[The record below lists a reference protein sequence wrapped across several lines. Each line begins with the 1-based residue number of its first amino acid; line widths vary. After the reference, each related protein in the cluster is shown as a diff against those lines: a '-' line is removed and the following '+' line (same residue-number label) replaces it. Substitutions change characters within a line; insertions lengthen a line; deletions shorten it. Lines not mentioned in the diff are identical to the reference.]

1 MAKESPLERA
11 KKAMSGKTTASR
23 VAAAENY
30 SPKPGVKPQPETKAG
45 PAYAPA
51 AKYVEDRK
59 AQIEAAR
66 RADERAIAARRKA
79 KGMKKGG
86 KVRGAGCCKQG
97 IRKAKMY

>member
-11 KKAMSGKTTASR
+11 KNAMSGRTTADR
-23 VAAAENY
+23 VAAAEN
-30 SPKPGVKPQPETKAG
+30 SPKPGVKPQPEAKAG
-45 PAYAPA
+45 PAYVPA

-66 RADERAIAARRKA
+66 RADELAIAARRKA